1 MKSGTEM
8 IEEAR
13 ARIKEVSARSL
24 VENAPNDV
32 VYVDCREPNEW
43 NLGHIPNAVFIPRG
57 KLEQNIEAAV
67 DREQKV
73 IIYCASGNRS
83 VLAAETLQQMGYKD
97 VASMSGGIRE
107 WADSGGEI
115 ES

>member
-1 MKSGTEM
+1 MKSGTDM

-24 VENAPNDV
+24 VENPQSDI
-32 VYVDCREPNEW
+32 VYVDCREPNEY
-43 NLGHIPNAVFIPRG
+43 NLGHLPNSIFIPRG

-67 DREQKV
+67 DRDKKIV
-73 IIYCASGNRS
+73 IYCASGNRS
-83 VLAAETLQQMGYKD
+83 VLAADTMQQMGYKD

-107 WADSGGEI
+107 WADAGGEI